1 MVFLSLPQMVLP
13 HKRGIVGC
21 FVKTTVLSHLAH
33 PLFNMTRF
41 GITRIPFAHIETVK
55 IGFGIPL
62 VKVDARIGFGIRWS
76 KLMLGRVALE
86 FD

>member
-1 MVFLSLPQMVLP
+1 ML
-13 HKRGIVGC
+13 
-21 FVKTTVLSHLAH
+21 VKTTLLSHLAH

-62 VKVDARIGFGIRWS
+62 VTVDARIGFGIRWS